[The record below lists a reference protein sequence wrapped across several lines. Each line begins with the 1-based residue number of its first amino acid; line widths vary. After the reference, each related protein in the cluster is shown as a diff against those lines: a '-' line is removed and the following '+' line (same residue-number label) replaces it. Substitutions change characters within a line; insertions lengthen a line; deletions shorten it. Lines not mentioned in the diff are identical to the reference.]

1 MKLLCGQELSNTL
14 LTIALKILCEC
25 LLIDPFAA
33 FETYL
38 ANVTYALI
46 IVLVCVYFIVYN
58 VIV

>member
-1 MKLLCGQELSNTL
+1 MKLLCGQGVSNTL
-14 LTIALKILCEC
+14 LTIAFKIRCVC

-33 FETYL
+33 FETCL

-46 IVLVCVYFIVYN
+46 IVLVCVYCVYN